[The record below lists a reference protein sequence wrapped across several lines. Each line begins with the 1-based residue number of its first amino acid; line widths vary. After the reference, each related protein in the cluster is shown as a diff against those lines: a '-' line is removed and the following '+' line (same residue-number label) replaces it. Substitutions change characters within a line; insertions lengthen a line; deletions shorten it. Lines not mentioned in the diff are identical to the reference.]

1 MPTEEDKDTGPFPGD
16 VTGKLKAKA
25 AALGFTLAGILPAG
39 PSETHGFYLEWLKA
53 GYAGEMAYLHR
64 HADLKRNPSAL
75 LPAAPLHSTPSLV
88 ALAHPY
94 PAQELP
100 PDAGND
106 GFQGRISRYARGTDY
121 HKMVS
126 GKLASLAEWLE
137 SETGTPVLSRGF
149 VDSGPVMEREMA
161 ARAGLGWV
169 GKNAMLIHW
178 EQGSWLF
185 LAELLVLLPLTP
197 DRPRRPGKAR
207 TGRGNSSGNSI
218 AAGNG
223 SGNGSG
229 NGTENSTENSTEIR
243 TDAGSLA
250 ERLGLIE
257 SCGSCTAC
265 IDACP
270 TGAIVAEKT
279 VDSRLC
285 ISYLT
290 IELKGPIPMSLR
302 EGMGDWVFGCDVCQ
316 EVCHWNQK
324 TQQKK
329 AAKEKTSQQKAP
341 HPKTAKADAAAIQGN
356 GESLR
361 LDLAGLLGLDDDAF
375 RQRFRETAIWRTKR
389 RGLLRNAAIAL
400 GNLVGKGMAGGSE
413 GTGSGEAFRSAREA
427 LGGAMGDPEPLVR
440 GAAAW
445 ALGRFQ
451 GDETA
456 RETLSK
462 ALAGE
467 SHPQVRE
474 EITGALHKIEIAR
487 PG

>member
-1 MPTEEDKDTGPFPGD
+1 MHTAENKEKGAGPGD
-16 VTGKLKAKA
+16 LTEKLKAKA
-25 AALGFTLAGILPAG
+25 AELGFTLAGILPAG
-39 PSETHGFYLEWLKA
+39 PSETHRFYLEWLEA

-64 HADLKRNPSAL
+64 HADLKRNPSVL
-75 LPAAPLHSTPSLV
+75 LPGAALTSTPSLV
-88 ALAHPY
+88 ALAYPY
-94 PAQELP
+94 PAQEPP
-100 PDAGND
+100 PDTGND
-106 GFQGRISRYARGTDY
+106 GFRGRISRYARGTDY
-121 HKMVS
+121 HKTVS
-126 GKLASLAEWLE
+126 SKLASLADWLE
-137 SETGTPVLSRGF
+137 TETGTTVLTRGF

-185 LAELLVLLPLTP
+185 LAELLVDLPLAP
-197 DRPRRPGKAR
+197 DPPKNHGKTHGD
-207 TGRGNSSGNSI
+207 TGN
-218 AAGNG
+218 
-223 SGNGSG
+223 
-229 NGTENSTENSTEIR
+229 
-243 TDAGSLA
+243 DAGSLA
-250 ERLGLIE
+250 GQLGLRE

-270 TGAIVAEKT
+270 TGAIVGEKT

-316 EVCHWNQK
+316 EVCPWNQK
-324 TQQKK
+324 TPNQETPKQRMPN
-329 AAKEKTSQQKAP
+329 QKAP
-341 HPKTAKADAAAIQGN
+341 KADATARQGH

-375 RQRFRETAIWRTKR
+375 RQRFRDTAIWRTKR

-400 GNLVGKGMAGGSE
+400 GNLVGHGMTGNSE
-413 GTGSGEAFRSAREA
+413 GTGSGEGTVSGVSFLSARDA
-427 LGGAMGDPEPLVR
+427 LAGAIRDPEPLVR

-445 ALGRFQ
+445 ALGRFR

-456 RETLSK
+456 HGVLNN

-467 SHPQVRE
+467 AHSQVRE
-474 EITGALHKIEIAR
+474 EITGALREIEI
-487 PG
+487 PQPK

>member
-1 MPTEEDKDTGPFPGD
+1 MHTPDTKKTGTVPRGITE
-16 VTGKLKAKA
+16 KLKAKA
-25 AALGFTLAGILPAG
+25 AELGFTLSGILPAG
-39 PSETHGFYLEWLKA
+39 LSETHRFYLKWLEA

-64 HADLKRNPSAL
+64 HASLKRNPSAL
-75 LPAAPLHSTPSLV
+75 LPSAPLNFTPSLV

-94 PAQELP
+94 PAQESP
-100 PDAGND
+100 ADAGND
-106 GFQGRISRYARGTDY
+106 GFRGRISRYARGTDY
-121 HKMVS
+121 HKTIS
-126 GKLASLAEWLE
+126 SKLASLAEWLE
-137 SETGTPVLSRGF
+137 TEIGTPVLSRGF
-149 VDSGPVMEREMA
+149 VDSGPVLEREMA

-185 LAELLVLLPLTP
+185 LAELLVHLPLVP
-197 DRPRRPGKAR
+197 DRPRNPPKAR
-207 TGRGNSSGNSI
+207 SGAGNDAENSMGNS
-218 AAGNG
+218 
-223 SGNGSG
+223 
-229 NGTENSTENSTEIR
+229 TPP
-243 TDAGSLA
+243 GSLA
-250 ERLGLIE
+250 ERLGLRE

-290 IELKGPIPMSLR
+290 IELKGPIPVSLR
-302 EGMGDWVFGCDVCQ
+302 KGLGDWIFGCDVCQ
-316 EVCHWNQK
+316 EVCPWNRMTPNQK
-324 TQQKK
+324 TPNQKTPNQETQSQK
-329 AAKEKTSQQKAP
+329 AATHEAP
-341 HPKTAKADAAAIQGN
+341 KPKADVAGLRGD
-356 GESLR
+356 GEALR

-375 RQRFRETAIWRTKR
+375 RERFRDTAIWRTKR

-400 GNLVGKGMAGGSE
+400 GNLVGDGMAGGFGE
-413 GTGSGEAFRSAREA
+413 GGGIGAGGGPGEVFEPAREA
-427 LGGAMGDPEPLVR
+427 LAGAMGDPEPLVR

-456 RETLSK
+456 RTILSK
-462 ALAGE
+462 TLAGE

-474 EITGALHKIEIAR
+474 EITSALREMEITR

>member
-1 MPTEEDKDTGPFPGD
+1 MPTAENKNTGTFPGE

-25 AALGFTLAGILPAG
+25 AELGFTLTGILPAG
-39 PSETHGFYLEWLKA
+39 LSETHQFYLKWLEA

-75 LPAAPLHSTPSLV
+75 LPSAPLPSTPSLV

-94 PAQELP
+94 PAQEHP
-100 PDAGND
+100 PDAGNE
-106 GFQGRISRYARGTDY
+106 GFRGRISRYARGTDY
-121 HKMVS
+121 HKTVS
-126 GKLASLAEWLE
+126 SKLASLAEWLE
-137 SETGTPVLSRGF
+137 TETGTPVLSRGF
-149 VDSGPVMEREMA
+149 VDSGPVLEREMA

-185 LAELLVLLPLTP
+185 LAELLVHLPLAP
-197 DRPRRPGKAR
+197 DRPRRHPKAR
-207 TGRGNSSGNSI
+207 AG
-218 AAGNG
+218 AGNG
-223 SGNGSG
+223 TG
-229 NGTENSTENSTEIR
+229 
-243 TDAGSLA
+243 AGSLA
-250 ERLGLIE
+250 ERLGLKE
-257 SCGSCTAC
+257 SCGTCTAC

-290 IELKGPIPMSLR
+290 IELKGPIPISLR
-302 EGMGDWVFGCDVCQ
+302 KGLGDWVFGCDVCQ
-316 EVCHWNQK
+316 EVCPWNQK
-324 TQQKK
+324 KPNQKTPTH
-329 AAKEKTSQQKAP
+329 ETPNQKP
-341 HPKTAKADAAAIQGN
+341 PKADATAIRET

-375 RQRFRETAIWRTKR
+375 RKRFRDTAIWRTKR

-400 GNLVGKGMAGGSE
+400 GNLAGDGMAGGSE
-413 GTGSGEAFRSAREA
+413 GTGSGEGFRSAREA
-427 LGGAMGDPEPLVR
+427 LAGAMRDPEPLVR

-456 RETLSK
+456 RGVLSN

-474 EITGALHKIEIAR
+474 EITGALREMEIAR